1 VGTVQKCNRY
11 EFAAM
16 EHLKIV
22 SKFAK
27 TINSASENTPQLLS
41 DFTPYSRAGYR
52 VIHEAASIEGLKAI
66 SYISS
71 FAAAEFPVFG
81 IEASESERF
90 FAALNVEWSSERC
103 QMNVLIKIGEVF
115 NKISVQS
122 LLNPSPYPFRE
133 YDLGSFSLGDNSNL
147 YIQIENV
154 GYGLLT
160 GSDNVVFH
168 GTLVR
173 DIAIEKLVDTSVKIA
188 NSISTTAA
196 TIINANPSRIGVT
209 FFNSSQIDVYIDT
222 VSSVSTT
229 SYMVKLE
236 PDDYYEAPAPIYT
249 GNYYAVVEAG
259 TTAIDIR
266 EYV

>member
-1 VGTVQKCNRY
+1 
-11 EFAAM
+11 M

-27 TINSASENTPQLLS
+27 TINSTSGNTPQLLS
-41 DFTPYSRAGYR
+41 DFTPYARAGYR
-52 VIHEAASIEGLKAI
+52 VIHEAATVEGLRAI

-90 FAALNVEWSSERC
+90 FAALNLEWSSERC
-103 QMNVLIKIGEVF
+103 QMNVLIEIEDNY

-133 YDLGSFSLGDNSNL
+133 YDLGDFSLGNNSHL
-147 YIQIENV
+147 YIQIQDV

-168 GTLVR
+168 GNIVR
-173 DIAIEKLVDTSVKIA
+173 DITIEQLADTSIKIA

-196 TIINANPSRIGVT
+196 TIVNANSNRIGIT
-209 FFNSSQIDVYIDT
+209 FFNSSEVDVYIDT
-222 VSSVSTT
+222 VLSVSTT
-229 SYMVKLE
+229 SYMVKLS
-236 PDDYYEAPAPIYT
+236 PDDYYEAPAPMYT
-249 GNYYAVVEAG
+249 GAYYAVTELG